1 MSENQESK
9 KINLKDFSPK
19 NVLLENDRFM
29 PITVKNTVRFF
40 VTDIFSGILFAPDFV
55 FPVTQPV
62 SGRSRFFRNFGE
74 KKNRCPKSFWPQ
86 FLGLDN
92 LNGSR
97 EKPMEL

>member
-62 SGRSRFFRNFGE
+62 SGPDSSEISVRKKIGVQKVFGRNF
-74 KKNRCPKSFWPQ
+74 SV
-86 FLGLDN
+86 
-92 LNGSR
+92 
-97 EKPMEL
+97 